1 MQSNLSN
8 EIKKLSIPERILLV
22 EEIWD
27 SIAGE
32 TEAFEL
38 SQTQRDKLDRR
49 SHSFTENPSHGR
61 SWEEIKSE
69 FLQSESSPKRGDR

>member
-27 SIAGE
+27 SIAHE
-32 TEAFEL
+32 NEAFEL
-38 SQTQRDKLDRR
+38 SQSQKDELGRR
-49 SHSFTENPSHGR
+49 SVSFEHNPSQGR

-69 FLQSESSPKRGDR
+69 FLRSK